1 MYKNVYSPLHIG
13 RMHFGI
19 GETPDN
25 RDMCLME
32 LKCESVKFSEKLKTL
47 CKQMGAEISLPK
59 WKVAQFQSTENFFSP
74 CVKK

>member
-1 MYKNVYSPLHIG
+1 MYKNVYSPSHIG

-25 RDMCLME
+25 IDMCLME
-32 LKCESVKFSEKLKTL
+32 LKCIAIQRKIETL

>member
-1 MYKNVYSPLHIG
+1 MYKNVYSPSHIG
-13 RMHFGI
+13 RMHSGI

-25 RDMCLME
+25 IDMCLME
-32 LKCESVKFSEKLKTL
+32 LKCVAVQRKIEN
-47 CKQMGAEISLPK
+47 KQMGAEISLPK